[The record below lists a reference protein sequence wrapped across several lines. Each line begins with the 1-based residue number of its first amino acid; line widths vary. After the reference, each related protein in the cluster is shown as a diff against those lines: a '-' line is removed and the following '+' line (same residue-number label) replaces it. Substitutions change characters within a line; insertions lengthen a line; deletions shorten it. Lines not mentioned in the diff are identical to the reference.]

1 MDLETVRRAWPARR
15 HSLSLG
21 RNRMPSSR
29 VGALPKQVEIVGN
42 VEGITPNAL
51 GLRTKGRGRGQ
62 LRGRSMPVCE
72 RMNLGEAAGMADTEI

>member
-1 MDLETVRRAWPARR
+1 
-15 HSLSLG
+15 
-21 RNRMPSSR
+21 
-29 VGALPKQVEIVGN
+29 VEIVGN